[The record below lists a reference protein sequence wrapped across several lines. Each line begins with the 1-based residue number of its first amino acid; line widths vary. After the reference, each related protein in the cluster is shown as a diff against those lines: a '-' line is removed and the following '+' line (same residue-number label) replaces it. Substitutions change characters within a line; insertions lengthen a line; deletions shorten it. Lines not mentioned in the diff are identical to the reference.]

1 MLLGTGV
8 LWEIRPLK
16 YFLVTNILHTATGLE
31 LHLILPLRNIFC
43 GKCKNWESLWLLF
56 FLAGLFYFSYHL
68 LLWQVV
74 DLLQY
79 PMFVNFLVCF
89 VMIFN
94 VCKNCLEN
102 ISKSCHYQSLNCFLV
117 YHFYNCY
124 YLDFTNWPQFWWS
137 IFNEILAFLQFQGV
151 SPSLDPRTLDF
162 WFLRA
167 LLCNMRLAMENYH
180 SCKTLFIKA
189 W

>member
-8 LWEIRPLK
+8 LWELRPLK

-31 LHLILPLRNIFC
+31 LHLILLEKYFFC

-102 ISKSCHYQSLNCFLV
+102 ISKSCHYKSLNCFLV
-117 YHFYNCY
+117 YHFYNNIVIINFRIHKLNSFLMVY
-124 YLDFTNWPQFWWS
+124 FLMRYLLFYSSRVCPLVLT
-137 IFNEILAFLQFQGV
+137 QG
-151 SPSLDPRTLDF
+151 P
-162 WFLRA
+162 
-167 LLCNMRLAMENYH
+167 
-180 SCKTLFIKA
+180 
-189 W
+189 

>member
-1 MLLGTGV
+1 MAS
-8 LWEIRPLK
+8 
-16 YFLVTNILHTATGLE
+16 FLFSRA
-31 LHLILPLRNIFC
+31 
-43 GKCKNWESLWLLF
+43 F
-56 FLAGLFYFSYHL
+56 FFPYHL

-94 VCKNCLEN
+94 AYKNCLEN
-102 ISKSCHYQSLNCFLV
+102 NIISKSCHYKSLNCCLV

-124 YLDFTNWPQFWWS
+124 SLEFTNWPQFWWS
-137 IFNEILAFLQFQGV
+137 SFKEILAFLQFQGL
-151 SPSLDPRTLDF
+151 SSSLDPRTLNF

-167 LLCNMRLAMENYH
+167 LLCNMRLAGL
-180 SCKTLFIKA
+180 SLRFQVA
-189 W
+189 G